1 MEAQQSFDYWD
12 YFIAETERANA
23 PLYTQIVRGI
33 AGDSALKGLAARV
46 KTGQPPANILLASVH
61 YLLLRGAQHP
71 LRRFYP
77 NLNGGQRVEGED
89 PFPQFRDFV
98 NTHMSELVPLIENG
112 VTNTNEIARCS
123 ALHAGFRAVAKE
135 AGEPLHL
142 IEIGPSA
149 GLNLL
154 WDRYLVRYRD
164 ADNIIPVGPDH
175 AALTIDCEL
184 RGGKT
189 PPAGSSPRIA
199 GRVGLERNP
208 VDLSDPKQRDWLK
221 ALVWPDQLARFE
233 RLEKAIELFRADPAE
248 IRAGDALSLLPDAM
262 ADVPEDQ
269 ALCIYHTYVVYQ
281 FSAEMREALDNI
293 LIMASLRRPLWRLSC
308 EGGLAFIGEA
318 PMRLRHY
325 VDGQKESRVLA
336 LCHPHG
342 SWLEWRD

>member
-1 MEAQQSFDYWD
+1 MSGQPSFDYWD
-12 YFIAETERANA
+12 YFVAETERAHA

-33 AGDSALKGLAARV
+33 AGDASLRELAARV

-61 YLLLRGAQHP
+61 YLLLRGAEHR
-71 LRRFYP
+71 LRGFYS
-77 NLNGGQRVEGED
+77 NLNGGHRIEGED
-89 PFPQFRDFV
+89 PFPHFKNFV
-98 NTHMSELVPLIENG
+98 ETHLSELIPLIENR

-123 ALHAGFRAVAKE
+123 ALHAGLRVAARE

-154 WDRYLVRYRD
+154 WDRYRVRYHRPD
-164 ADNIIPVGPDH
+164 DLVEVGPDDSP
-175 AALTIDCEL
+175 LTIECEL
-184 RGGKT
+184 RGEKT

-199 GRVGLERNP
+199 TRVGLERNP
-208 VDLSDPKQRDWLK
+208 VDLSDAGQRDWLK
-221 ALVWPDQLARFE
+221 ALLWPDQLARFE
-233 RLEKAIELFRADPAE
+233 RLEKAIELFRAQPAE
-248 IRAGDALSLLPDAM
+248 IRAGDALSLLADTM
-262 ADVPEDQ
+262 AQVPEDQ
-269 ALCIYHTYVVYQ
+269 PLCIYHTYVIYQ

-293 LIMASLRRPLWRLSC
+293 LIMASLRRPVWRLSC
-308 EGGLAFIGEA
+308 EGSLAFVGEA

-325 VDGQKESRVLA
+325 ADGQKESRVLA